1 VRWTKS
7 TRVLVGVIGVVVAL
21 AGLLWWTLEAE
32 YGSGL
37 NFEVV
42 GAGDAATVYEVD
54 ETAGARRSVFEGT
67 EEEALAY
74 IERRQGEGEN
84 LLFPGLVVG
93 AGALLILMALIPAR
107 RSEAAAE

>member
-1 VRWTKS
+1 VQWTKS

-21 AGLLWWTLEAE
+21 AGLLWWALESE

-54 ETAGARRSVFEGT
+54 ESAARTSVFEGT

-84 LLFPGLVVG
+84 LLFPGLVIG
-93 AGALLILMALIPAR
+93 AGALLILIPLIAAR
-107 RSEAAAE
+107 RSDSAAE